1 MNLFPF
7 VPFYTHHIY
16 DSGRQTAFVML
27 LSFLITFV
35 CARGYTRIAR
45 VRGWGSAS
53 FGGVHTHHLVFGL
66 VMALVA
72 GAMQFA
78 FLPLDDGPW
87 QLLLAALFGSGAALV
102 LDEFALLF
110 HLQDVYWEHEGRK
123 SIDAIVIATLLGVL
137 FLLHTTPFGST
148 SDMTGAALTIT
159 GVVNFVFVFLAAMK
173 GKLFLAVFG
182 VFVPLIALVG
192 SVRLAEPDSLWARRW
207 YRPGGRKI
215 QRSTARYRKYEQAW
229 RPRKERLWDFLGG
242 KTGRPLGRPAVAK
255 QRKTS

>member
-7 VPFYTHHIY
+7 VPLYTHHIY

-35 CARGYTRIAR
+35 CARSYTRIAR

-66 VMALVA
+66 VMVLVA

-78 FLPLDDGPW
+78 FLPLDNGLW

-102 LDEFALLF
+102 LDEFALVF

-137 FLLHTTPFGST
+137 FLLHTTPFGSA
-148 SDMTGAALTIT
+148 SDMTGAALTAT
-159 GVVNFVFVFLAAMK
+159 GAVNLVFVLVAATK

-182 VFVPLIALVG
+182 VFVPLLALIG
-192 SVRLAEPDSLWARRW
+192 ALRIAEPDSIWAHRW
-207 YRPGGRKI
+207 YNPGGRKM
-215 QRSTARYRKYEQAW
+215 QRAKARYRKYEAFW
-229 RPRKERLWDFLGG
+229 RPRKERLWDILGG
-242 KTGRPLGRPAVAK
+242 KPGRPLEHK
-255 QRKTS
+255 QKV

>member
-7 VPFYTHHIY
+7 IPLYTHHIY
-16 DSGRQTAFVML
+16 DGGRQTAFVVL
-27 LSFLITFV
+27 VSFLVTFL
-35 CARGYTRIAR
+35 CARGYTRLAR
-45 VRGWGSAS
+45 LHGWKSAS
-53 FGGVHTHHLVFGL
+53 FGGVHTHHLVFGV
-66 VMALVA
+66 VMVLLA

-78 FLPLDDGPW
+78 FLPQDDGPW
-87 QLLLAALFGSGAALV
+87 QLVLAAMFGSGAALV

-148 SDMTGAALTIT
+148 SDMTGAALTVT
-159 GVVNFVFVFLAAMK
+159 GAVNLIFVLVAAIK

-182 VFVPLIALVG
+182 VFVPLLAFVGAL
-192 SVRLAEPDSLWARRW
+192 RLAEPGSIWAHRW
-207 YRPGGRKI
+207 YAPGSKNMRRA
-215 QRSTARYRKYEQAW
+215 QARYQKYEAFW

-242 KTGRPLGRPAVAK
+242 KPGRPLRQK
-255 QRKTS
+255 QK

>member
-7 VPFYTHHIY
+7 IPLYTHHIF
-16 DSGRQTAFVML
+16 DSGRQTAFVVL
-27 LSFLITFV
+27 VSFLVTFV
-35 CARGYTRIAR
+35 CARGYTRLAR
-45 VRGWGSAS
+45 VHGWGSTS
-53 FGGVHTHHLVFGL
+53 FGGVHTHHLVFGV
-66 VMALVA
+66 VMVLAA

-87 QLLLAALFGSGAALV
+87 QLLLAVIFGAGAALV

-123 SIDAIVIATLLGVL
+123 SIDAVVIATLLGVL

-159 GVVNFVFVFLAAMK
+159 GVVNLVFVLAAALK

-182 VFVPLIALVG
+182 VFVPPLAVVG
-192 SVRLAEPDSLWARRW
+192 TLRLAEPGSLWAHRW
-207 YRPGGRKI
+207 YHPGSREL
-215 QRSTARYRKYEQAW
+215 RRAEARYARYDAFWQ
-229 RPRKERLWDFLGG
+229 PRKERLWDIVGG
-242 KTGRPLGRPAVAK
+242 KPGRPDHRPKV
-255 QRKTS
+255 